1 MEEIEERYGDSPGS
15 RLRSL
20 LFVTQRSDKRPCGA
34 LAASQGNHQ
43 GVRPLEG
50 GIDAWLADNFP
61 FRYRKPRQ
69 ETRCPLRE
77 GIFRSDISLDQLR

>member
-34 LAASQGNHQ
+34 LAASQESPR
-43 GVRPLEG
+43 VRLLEG

>member
-20 LFVTQRSDKRPCGA
+20 LFVTQRSDKRRCGA

-43 GVRPLEG
+43 GF
-50 GIDAWLADNFP
+50 AHS
-61 FRYRKPRQ
+61 KPAS
-69 ETRCPLRE
+69 TL
-77 GIFRSDISLDQLR
+77 GSLTISLFVTESLVKKPVVL